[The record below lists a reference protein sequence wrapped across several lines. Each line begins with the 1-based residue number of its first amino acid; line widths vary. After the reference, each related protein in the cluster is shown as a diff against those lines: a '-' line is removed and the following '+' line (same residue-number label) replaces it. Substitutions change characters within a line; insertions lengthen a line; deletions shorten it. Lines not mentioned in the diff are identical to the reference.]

1 MCSGTGILRWAVLP
15 ASPCL
20 ASSQTSFDSCCS
32 FAPTGNAGGAA
43 LEQQGLCLSPPT
55 PPVLLCEVKEE
66 AEQDRMRLEAS
77 EEKKDKELTL
87 IDGLRKIETF

>member
-1 MCSGTGILRWAVLP
+1 
-15 ASPCL
+15 
-20 ASSQTSFDSCCS
+20 
-32 FAPTGNAGGAA
+32 
-43 LEQQGLCLSPPT
+43 
-55 PPVLLCEVKEE
+55 VLLCEVKEE